1 MPDLLAEYPED
12 ERAANN
18 NPDEINSDYLESE
31 IWKALRN
38 SNQERFQSL
47 LDTVQAGILNLP
59 KVCNYQ
65 LDTGHNESA
74 DDV

>member
-1 MPDLLAEYPED
+1 MPDLLSEYPED
-12 ERAANN
+12 EGAAAANN

-47 LDTVQAGILNLP
+47 LDTVQAG
-59 KVCNYQ
+59 K
-65 LDTGHNESA
+65 
-74 DDV
+74 